1 MLIFLKINGSMIV
14 FFHNMVI
21 TDTGYKAGSAR
32 YDILGEENKYLVY
45 TVINSGSG
53 PYLYAVTDARN
64 ERKMSVN
71 GGGR

>member
-1 MLIFLKINGSMIV
+1 
-14 FFHNMVI
+14 MVI

-53 PYLYAVTDARN
+53 PYLYAVTDDRN